1 MDQPSGSNQPQ
12 PLLDDNGSLS
22 FEITDVEGE
31 CQNDSCHLDSES
43 ICQAKE
49 ELERWQKKLDKL
61 DKEKVELTLQK
72 LDADEKKN
80 KAENELKIEQENSK
94 HNRQKA
100 EQSIKEMIHNK
111 MQKYDKLKAELVQLE
126 NELQLKQDLCD
137 SLCDKFKF
145 KIKLPQ
151 MDMKFVKSK
160 QNVPV
165 DQETDEFLYT
175 KGIYTIIP
183 KMSVLLQNGQAL
195 ITFEEEQV
203 AHRIQRIGRHHVDL
217 QSEKIQVNAYPVK
230 LDATQHFQIHLDIS
244 MNKVR
249 VSEIPDIIPEE
260 QMRDKLEISF
270 SKPSLGG
277 GEVESINYFISS
289 GTAEITFV
297 DKWVARRVTELKKYP
312 LLINGQVY
320 CMLTVESITNSY
332 LQKFQKFNGVCK
344 RTLLLSDIKSTM
356 EEEELQD
363 KLKIHFQKPSKQG
376 GEVEDINYV
385 PKDKHR
391 LVYLEEDSSEK

>member
-1 MDQPSGSNQPQ
+1 MDDSNEPQ
-12 PLLDDNGSLS
+12 PLNDDNDSAS

-31 CQNDSCHLDSES
+31 CQNDNDHLDLEA

-49 ELERWQKKLDKL
+49 ELERWQKQLDEL
-61 DKEKVELTLQK
+61 EREKSDLICQK
-72 LDADEKKN
+72 LDAFEKK
-80 KAENELKIEQENSK
+80 KEAENKLKTEQENNES
-94 HNRQKA
+94 NLQKA
-100 EQSIKEMIHNK
+100 EQYFKGMIRDK
-111 MQKYDKLKAELVQLE
+111 VQKYDKLKVELIQLE
-126 NELQLKQDLCD
+126 YELQREQDLCD

-145 KIKLPQ
+145 KVKLPQ
-151 MDMKFVKSK
+151 KDMKFVKSK

-203 AHRIQRIGRHHVDL
+203 AHRIQKIGKHHVDL
-217 QSEKIQVNAYPVK
+217 QSEKIQVTARPVI
-230 LDATQHFQIHLDIS
+230 LNSTQHFEIHLDIS
-244 MNKVR
+244 MKNIR
-249 VSEIPDIIPEE
+249 VSDIPDIIPEE

-277 GEVESINYFISS
+277 GEVENIQYSISS
-289 GTAEITFV
+289 GTAVITFV
-297 DKWVARRVTELKKYP
+297 DKWVARRVTELKEYP
-312 LLINGQVY
+312 LLISGQVH
-320 CMLTVESITNSY
+320 CMLTVESEMNSY
-332 LQKFQKFNGVCK
+332 LQKFQIFNGVCK

-385 PKDKHR
+385 PKDKHL

>member
-1 MDQPSGSNQPQ
+1 MDDSNEPQ
-12 PLLDDNGSLS
+12 PLNDDSDSAS
-22 FEITDVEGE
+22 FEITNVEVE
-31 CQNDSCHLDSES
+31 CQNGNDHLDLEA

-49 ELERWQKKLDKL
+49 ELERWQKQLDKL
-61 DKEKVELTLQK
+61 EREKSDLICQK
-72 LDADEKKN
+72 LDAIEKK
-80 KAENELKIEQENSK
+80 KEAENKLKTEQENNKS
-94 HNRQKA
+94 NLQKA
-100 EQSIKEMIHNK
+100 EQYFKGMIRDK
-111 MQKYDKLKAELVQLE
+111 LQKYDKLKVELIQLE
-126 NELQLKQDLCD
+126 NELQREQDLCD

-145 KIKLPQ
+145 KVKLPQ
-151 MDMKFVKSK
+151 KDMKFVKSK

-203 AHRIQRIGRHHVDL
+203 AHRIQKIGKHHVDL
-217 QSEKIQVNAYPVK
+217 QSEKIQVTARPVM
-230 LDATQHFQIHLDIS
+230 LNSTQHFEIHLDIS
-244 MNKVR
+244 MKNIKV
-249 VSEIPDIIPEE
+249 SDIPDILPEE

-277 GEVESINYFISS
+277 GEVENIQYSISS
-289 GTAEITFV
+289 GTAVITFV
-297 DKWVARRVTELKKYP
+297 DKWVARRVTELKEYP
-312 LLINGQVY
+312 LLINGQVH
-320 CMLTVESITNSY
+320 CMLTVESEMNSY
-332 LQKFQKFNGVCK
+332 LQKFQIFNGVCK

-385 PKDKHR
+385 PKDKHL
-391 LVYLEEDSSEK
+391 LVDLEEDSSEK

>member
-1 MDQPSGSNQPQ
+1 MDDSNEPQ
-12 PLLDDNGSLS
+12 PLNDDNDSAS

-31 CQNDSCHLDSES
+31 CQNDNDHLDLEA

-49 ELERWQKKLDKL
+49 ELERWQGMIRDK
-61 DKEKVELTLQK
+61 V
-72 LDADEKKN
+72 
-80 KAENELKIEQENSK
+80 
-94 HNRQKA
+94 
-100 EQSIKEMIHNK
+100 
-111 MQKYDKLKAELVQLE
+111 QKYDKLKVELIQLE
-126 NELQLKQDLCD
+126 YELQREQDLCD

-145 KIKLPQ
+145 KVKLPQ
-151 MDMKFVKSK
+151 KDMKFVKSK

-203 AHRIQRIGRHHVDL
+203 AHRIQKIGKHHVDL
-217 QSEKIQVNAYPVK
+217 QSEKIQVTARPVI
-230 LDATQHFQIHLDIS
+230 LNSTQHFEIHLDIS
-244 MNKVR
+244 MKNIR
-249 VSEIPDIIPEE
+249 VSDIPDIIPEE

-277 GEVESINYFISS
+277 GEVENIQYSISS
-289 GTAEITFV
+289 GTAVITFV
-297 DKWVARRVTELKKYP
+297 DKWVARRVTELKEYP
-312 LLINGQVY
+312 LLISGQVH
-320 CMLTVESITNSY
+320 CMLTVESEMNSY
-332 LQKFQKFNGVCK
+332 LQKFQIFNGVCK

-385 PKDKHR
+385 PKDKHL